1 MGWSPRDL
9 PRLSHPKAAAIELK
23 CTSALATAENA
34 GIVHTHFPGRRKRQ
48 KNKRDGRVLS

>member
-1 MGWSPRDL
+1 MGWSHRDL

-34 GIVHTHFPGRRKRQ
+34 GIVHTIFQAAVSGRKT
-48 KNKRDGRVLS
+48 NATDEF